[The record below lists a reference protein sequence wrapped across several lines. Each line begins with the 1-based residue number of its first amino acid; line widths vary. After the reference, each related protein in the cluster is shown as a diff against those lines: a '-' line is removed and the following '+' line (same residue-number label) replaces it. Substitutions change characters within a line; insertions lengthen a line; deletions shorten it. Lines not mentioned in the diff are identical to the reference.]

1 MIKLDGIVVRGLCAA
16 SGQGEYAVTY
26 PGGTIAM
33 QKKGFVD
40 LGVPDVA
47 KWHNGTINVS
57 LRNSV
62 HITNPTF
69 RLDDFEWSPGEVETF
84 DLLRCVIGHKGQSY
98 DGYIYRPHPSVHAV
112 HKSDLL
118 ELVAEKIPGLSYG
131 DAITVSAD
139 KNALSFLPS
148 SNSPEMQPL

>member
-1 MIKLDGIVVRGLCAA
+1 MIKLDGIVVRGLGAA
-16 SGQGEYAVTY
+16 SGQGKYAVSY

-33 QKKGFVD
+33 QKKGFVA
-40 LGVPDVA
+40 LGVPDVL

-57 LRNSV
+57 LRSNV
-62 HITNPTF
+62 YIVRPTF
-69 RLDDFEWSPGEVETF
+69 RLDEFEWSLGEVETF
-84 DLLRCVIGHKGQSY
+84 DLLRCVIEHKGWNY

-112 HKSDLL
+112 HKADLV

-131 DAITVSAD
+131 DAIKVATD

-148 SNSPEMQPL
+148 PDSPGMQPL

>member
-1 MIKLDGIVVRGLCAA
+1 MIKLDGVVVRGLCAA
-16 SGQGEYAVTY
+16 SGQGEYAVSY

-33 QKKGFVD
+33 QKKGFVA
-40 LGVPDVA
+40 LGVPDVT

-139 KNALSFLPS
+139 KNALSLLPS
-148 SNSPEMQPL
+148 SSSLGMQPL